1 MFSFACSFRWAKRG
15 SHEVIQAGKSVP
27 GLVPVSVPHS
37 KLCSNGQ
44 TGSSGEFQAAKGD
57 GPVWLV

>member
-1 MFSFACSFRWAKRG
+1 MFSFACSSRWAKPG

-27 GLVPVSVPHS
+27 GLVPISVPHS

-44 TGSSGEFQAAKGD
+44 TGSGGESQTAKGD
-57 GPVWLV
+57 GIVWLV